1 MSIDLKYLENEKKTL
16 TNDFEN
22 TKLKIKETENALAQ
36 LKGNLNAV
44 YGAIQQNDKMIKLL
58 RFKWPAN
65 EHDSYEIP
73 SIKHPSPHITY
84 IKLFISIFFDAIAI
98 PTPFAIPCP
107 SGPVVVSI
115 PEFGWY
121 SG

>member
-58 RFKWPAN
+58 N
-65 EHDSYEIP
+65 DSN
-73 SIKHPSPHITY
+73 KDQVK
-84 IKLFISIFFDAIAI
+84 KL
-98 PTPFAIPCP
+98 
-107 SGPVVVSI
+107 VQV
-115 PEFGWY
+115 
-121 SG
+121 

>member
-58 RFKWPAN
+58 N
-65 EHDSYEIP
+65 ESNKDQA
-73 SIKHPSPHITY
+73 K
-84 IKLFISIFFDAIAI
+84 KL
-98 PTPFAIPCP
+98 
-107 SGPVVVSI
+107 VQV
-115 PEFGWY
+115 
-121 SG
+121 

>member
-58 RFKWPAN
+58 N
-65 EHDSYEIP
+65 DSN
-73 SIKHPSPHITY
+73 KDQAK
-84 IKLFISIFFDAIAI
+84 KL
-98 PTPFAIPCP
+98 
-107 SGPVVVSI
+107 VQV
-115 PEFGWY
+115 
-121 SG
+121 

>member
-58 RFKWPAN
+58 N
-65 EHDSYEIP
+65 DSN
-73 SIKHPSPHITY
+73 KDQDK
-84 IKLFISIFFDAIAI
+84 KL
-98 PTPFAIPCP
+98 
-107 SGPVVVSI
+107 VQV
-115 PEFGWY
+115 
-121 SG
+121 

>member
-16 TNDFEN
+16 SNDFEN

-58 RFKWPAN
+58 N
-65 EHDSYEIP
+65 DSDKEQA
-73 SIKHPSPHITY
+73 K
-84 IKLFISIFFDAIAI
+84 KL
-98 PTPFAIPCP
+98 
-107 SGPVVVSI
+107 VQV
-115 PEFGWY
+115 
-121 SG
+121 

>member
-58 RFKWPAN
+58 N
-65 EHDSYEIP
+65 DSNKYQD
-73 SIKHPSPHITY
+73 K
-84 IKLFISIFFDAIAI
+84 KL
-98 PTPFAIPCP
+98 
-107 SGPVVVSI
+107 VQV
-115 PEFGWY
+115 
-121 SG
+121 

>member
-58 RFKWPAN
+58 N
-65 EHDSYEIP
+65 DSDKEQA
-73 SIKHPSPHITY
+73 K
-84 IKLFISIFFDAIAI
+84 KL
-98 PTPFAIPCP
+98 
-107 SGPVVVSI
+107 VQV
-115 PEFGWY
+115 
-121 SG
+121 